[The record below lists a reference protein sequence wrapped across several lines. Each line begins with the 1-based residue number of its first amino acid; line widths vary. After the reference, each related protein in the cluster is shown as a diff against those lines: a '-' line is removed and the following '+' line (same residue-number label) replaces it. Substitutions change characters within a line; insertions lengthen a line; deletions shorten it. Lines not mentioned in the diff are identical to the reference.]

1 MRTLVRNG
9 LNLSWRKLLSYIN
22 QSTDLHSKTM
32 DWFLYDADLRHEKV
46 KIDSFVFNF
55 YYFLLSLFLNLF
67 SPYYRSF
74 KPILRLLES
83 RDAPASQY
91 WATWALANL
100 TKVYRKFF
108 FLKKA
113 NKNFLSFVFFVFIFA
128 VYLCVCVWEGVGGW
142 MGVCVCVF
150 SICDPLWKFQNDNTE
165 VKRLRCCMCNAE
177 ALEPFRTLSYIY
189 DGTFLWI

>member
-108 FLKKA
+108 FWKKQI
-113 NKNFLSFVFFVFIFA
+113 KIFCHLCFLSLFLLYI
-128 VYLCVCVWEGVGGW
+128 
-142 MGVCVCVF
+142 CVCVF
-150 SICDPLWKFQNDNTE
+150 GRGSVGGWVCACACLAFVTLYESTRTTTRK
-165 VKRLRCCMCNAE
+165 LR
-177 ALEPFRTLSYIY
+177 
-189 DGTFLWI
+189 D